1 MAINPGSVIG
11 SGGNPLWEQINQAQA
26 KYQQHKALMRTQAM
40 LSKFKNSGTMGNA
53 VEDYAYDD
61 SGHIQFDGKPL
72 SVSDHYKNISSNPK
86 EMQAA
91 FGKYA
96 TPEMVK
102 DFIKGKTKER
112 DAKIEQSIMQR
123 AELMGVDL
131 SKKGNI
137 YKVVPKK
144 GEAGSDEFREWYKV
158 ASTETKQK
166 LRDAGYHPEL
176 EDSPWLTYGM
186 EKRKAQ
192 GKSALPGG
200 IAALPLY
207 GAGAGAAVYGANT
220 ASKWAGNK
228 ITDME
233 QRSAKSA
240 YRKAIKSEIMPK
252 WDKAQAKNI
261 KFVEKTV
268 KTMEGKQK
276 SLRTDLKKLQNIKA
290 KSGTMEVAEKRKRV
304 KELQKQI
311 KAQQKAINRRKS
323 KIVKMRK
330 SAFYTPKDKDL
341 KNKMKY
347 PDKEKT
353 RQKASKIRARVRAE
367 DAKSWK
373 TRGWQG
379 AKKMGKWGIQSSLLS
394 NVAGD
399 IAEAAGGGE
408 TAQGLAET
416 AVGIGGPTGV
426 RAASKLIAKAPWLK
440 NSPHWSG
447 KVIYGLAAGYSLLDA
462 LDSSD

>member
-1 MAINPGSVIG
+1 M
-11 SGGNPLWEQINQAQA
+11 
-26 KYQQHKALMRTQAM
+26 
-40 LSKFKNSGTMGNA
+40 
-53 VEDYAYDD
+53 
-61 SGHIQFDGKPL
+61 
-72 SVSDHYKNISSNPK
+72 
-86 EMQAA
+86 
-91 FGKYA
+91 
-96 TPEMVK
+96 
-102 DFIKGKTKER
+102 
-112 DAKIEQSIMQR
+112 
-123 AELMGVDL
+123 
-131 SKKGNI
+131 
-137 YKVVPKK
+137 
-144 GEAGSDEFREWYKV
+144 
-158 ASTETKQK
+158 
-166 LRDAGYHPEL
+166 
-176 EDSPWLTYGM
+176 
-186 EKRKAQ
+186 
-192 GKSALPGG
+192 
-200 IAALPLY
+200 
-207 GAGAGAAVYGANT
+207 
-220 ASKWAGNK
+220 
-228 ITDME
+228 
-233 QRSAKSA
+233 
-240 YRKAIKSEIMPK
+240 
-252 WDKAQAKNI
+252 
-261 KFVEKTV
+261 
-268 KTMEGKQK
+268 
-276 SLRTDLKKLQNIKA
+276 
-290 KSGTMEVAEKRKRV
+290 

>member
-200 IAALPLY
+200 LAALPLY
-207 GAGAGAAVYGANT
+207 GAGAGAAVYGANA

-268 KTMEGKQK
+268 KTMEEKQK
-276 SLRTDLKKLQNIKA
+276 SLRTKLKKTKDATA
-290 KSGTMEVAEKRKRV
+290 KKD
-304 KELQKQI
+304 LQKQI
-311 KAQQKAINRRKS
+311 KAQQKAINRRKG

-347 PDKEKT
+347 PDMEKT
-353 RQKASKIRARVRAE
+353 GEKARKIRARVRAE

-379 AKKMGKWGIQSSLLS
+379 AKRMGKFGIQSSLLS

-399 IAEAAGGGE
+399 IAEAAGGDE
-408 TAQGLAET
+408 TAQGLAQT
-416 AVGIGGPTGV
+416 AVGLGGPTAV
-426 RAASKLIAKAPWLK
+426 KAASKLIAKAPWIK
-440 NSPHWSG
+440 NAGAPG
-447 KVIYGLAAGYSLLDA
+447 RVIYGLAAGYSLLDA

>member
-200 IAALPLY
+200 LAALPLY
-207 GAGAGAAVYGANT
+207 GAGAGAAVYL
-220 ASKWAGNK
+220 
-228 ITDME
+228 
-233 QRSAKSA
+233 
-240 YRKAIKSEIMPK
+240 
-252 WDKAQAKNI
+252 
-261 KFVEKTV
+261 
-268 KTMEGKQK
+268 
-276 SLRTDLKKLQNIKA
+276 SLIH
-290 KSGTMEVAEKRKRV
+290 
-304 KELQKQI
+304 I
-311 KAQQKAINRRKS
+311 
-323 KIVKMRK
+323 
-330 SAFYTPKDKDL
+330 
-341 KNKMKY
+341 
-347 PDKEKT
+347 
-353 RQKASKIRARVRAE
+353 
-367 DAKSWK
+367 
-373 TRGWQG
+373 
-379 AKKMGKWGIQSSLLS
+379 
-394 NVAGD
+394 
-399 IAEAAGGGE
+399 
-408 TAQGLAET
+408 
-416 AVGIGGPTGV
+416 
-426 RAASKLIAKAPWLK
+426 
-440 NSPHWSG
+440 
-447 KVIYGLAAGYSLLDA
+447 
-462 LDSSD
+462 